1 MERVATMVGR
11 SEDQDEGLGFV
22 RLNVWCKV
30 VVVEVGVGWA
40 MTERRERSRRAL
52 AARSHGIQAMSLKAR
67 IVLGTAWTWE
77 DEAMSWIC

>member
-1 MERVATMVGR
+1 MDRRATMVGR

-30 VVVEVGVGWA
+30 VVVEVVLGCLR
-40 MTERRERSRRAL
+40 TEERERSRRAL
-52 AARSHGIQAMSLKAR
+52 AARSHGIQAMSLKAG
-67 IVLGTAWTWE
+67 IVLGRAWRWE